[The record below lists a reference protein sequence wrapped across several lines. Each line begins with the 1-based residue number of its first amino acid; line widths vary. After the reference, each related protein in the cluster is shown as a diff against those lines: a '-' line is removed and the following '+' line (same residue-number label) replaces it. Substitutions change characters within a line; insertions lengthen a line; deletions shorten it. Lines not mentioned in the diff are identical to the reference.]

1 MKSIKMRIHEI
12 WLKNLSKHIIK
23 CQWQRSESES
33 VQNEEV
39 IKVNVF
45 IPDKWGK
52 SKILQKSFKN
62 DEKNLKFV
70 SEALI
75 LYVGWYY
82 DEKLEF

>member
-1 MKSIKMRIHEI
+1 MKIHEI
-12 WLKNLSKHIIK
+12 WLKNLLKHIIK
-23 CQWQRSESES
+23 YQWPKFEAQSAK
-33 VQNEEV
+33 NEEV
-39 IKVNVF
+39 INKNVF
-45 IPDKWGK
+45 IPEKWGK